1 MASRSLNSRCVTAQE
16 FSVATAELSLSLY
29 QEASIPRKLA
39 RTIGIAVDH
48 RRVNVSTDSL
58 TANVARLKAYK
69 ERLILF
75 PRRSGAHKKGDSSKE
90 EVSSINKRSAD
101 LTQAIGSVLPIINE
115 ARENAIGE
123 VKRSEMPKGEEN
135 AYKKLRIA
143 RSDARLVGVRE
154 KRAKA
159 KAEEAQTKK

>member
-1 MASRSLNSRCVTAQE
+1 MNM
-16 FSVATAELSLSLY
+16 
-29 QEASIPRKLA
+29 
-39 RTIGIAVDH
+39 
-48 RRVNVSTDSL
+48 STDSL

-75 PRRSGAHKKGDSSKE
+75 PRRSGVHKNGDSSKE
-90 EVSSINKRSAD
+90 EVSGINKESTDFTRVVSS
-101 LTQAIGSVLPIINE
+101 LLPIIDE
-115 ARENAIGE
+115 AKEKAIGE
-123 VKRSEMPKGEEN
+123 VKKSELPKGEEG
-135 AYKKLRIA
+135 AYRRLRIA